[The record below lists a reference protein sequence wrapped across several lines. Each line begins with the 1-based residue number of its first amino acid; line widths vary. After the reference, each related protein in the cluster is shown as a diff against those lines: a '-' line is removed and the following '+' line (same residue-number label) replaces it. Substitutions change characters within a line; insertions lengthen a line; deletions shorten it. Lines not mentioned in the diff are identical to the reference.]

1 MEAWVASANG
11 PLKDGKMWQAI
22 PTALPAGYYQLSV
35 DAFAINQGGLPE
47 EGLHGIYLWAT
58 DDNNKFVKSITVAED
73 NETVAKNFT
82 VDIISDGVT
91 PMVVGISIGQTNANW
106 FVADNFTLKY
116 VGTTPPVGIAD
127 VVEVG
132 AETVKDIFTLS
143 GVKTNRLQ
151 KGINIV
157 VDQNGKTRKVFVK

>member
-1 MEAWVASANG
+1 MQTI
-11 PLKDGKMWQAI
+11 PL
-22 PTALPAGYYQLSV
+22 LEAGYYQLSV
-35 DAFAINQGGLPE
+35 DAFAVNQGGMPD
-47 EGLHGIYLWAT
+47 EGLKGIYLWAT
-58 DDNNKFVKSITVAED
+58 DDNNKFVKSITVADD

-82 VDIISDGVT
+82 VDI
-91 PMVVGISIGQTNANW
+91 VVDDATFVNIGISIGQTNANW

-132 AETVKDIFTLS
+132 AENVKDIFTLS